1 MKESS
6 RVLFGL
12 FLLVLLVLLNRY
24 INSYIAKHPTSKIAV
39 VMYRVNVFFTFCI
52 LCLYAYDIL
61 QDMRFTVKN
70 NYMFF
75 R

>member
-12 FLLVLLVLLNRY
+12 FLLVLLVSLNRY
-24 INSYIAKHPTSKIAV
+24 INNYLATHPTSKIAIV
-39 VMYRVNVFFTFCI
+39 VSRANVFFTFFI

-61 QDMRFTVKN
+61 QDMRLTVKN